1 MNLNRLLTEL
11 TDDTLAEFFSSNAL
25 SRARGYVSSV
35 GQIDVAGN
43 TLTAAIQGT
52 QRQPYRTT
60 VRLDVRALFGQP
72 SIEIAASCSC
82 PVGSRCKH
90 AAALLLAARKSGGIA
105 ERPRREVL
113 AWARS
118 LGNDLARESRRG
130 RSPQKNRSGLFYA
143 LTGGEDGAFYKLT
156 TFKAALAAEG
166 GFASHGTPWH
176 NHDQALVKPPSFV
189 VDSDL
194 PVFRALRRFRR
205 DGLYGFVQFED
216 ALGAELLDAL
226 LDTQR
231 VYVAADEH
239 RPLRALVAGEPR
251 TASIDWQPGRTGLV
265 ARVRAEPGSAPVL
278 ATRPLRY
285 LDSELAQAGPVRG
298 ENEAAL
304 LALMRLPP
312 LNAAEVPLVAAA
324 MAEHTPKLPAPG
336 GGMDA
341 LPTIEAD
348 PQPWLTLDSA
358 YSWQIDPHRDYL
370 HVTNSTYDF
379 ACAEFRY
386 GEAIVPA
393 GSDDTL
399 LTLPDGRAVRVRRQ
413 PKAEA
418 AAMAALQAAGFAP
431 VPVRKVHGF
440 TPLPPRALGLAS
452 EAAWQHFFAE
462 QAAALRSA
470 GWHIDYTPDFRH
482 LVFQIDDWFADLEEG
497 DGGWFALTL
506 GIEVNGERLDLAP
519 LLHALFRHDA
529 RWRDPQALSQIPDD
543 DALDLHTPEGM
554 RIVVPAGRVKPLAT
568 TLIDLFDSDAEGPR
582 RVAVLDAHRLIEAL
596 DAGWQQAGFAPLAAW
611 QARLSGMGSVQP
623 VEPPTELG
631 LALRPY
637 QREGLAWLQ
646 HLRQNELGGVLA
658 DDMGL
663 GKTAQTLAHLL
674 IEKESGRMD
683 RPSLIVLP
691 TSLVFNWQREAAR
704 FAPSLR
710 VLKLHGKDR
719 AERFEAMAEHD
730 VCLTTYPL
738 LWRDIDALST
748 HDYHLLIL
756 DEAQTVK
763 NANSQAAR
771 AVRRLRSRHRL
782 CLTGTPLENHLGEL
796 WSQFDFLLPGFL
808 GPSADF
814 TRRWRTPIEK
824 HGDGVRR
831 ELLVRRL
838 APFILRRLKDQVATE
853 LPPKTVVVRGV
864 ELTGRQR
871 DLYETVRVA
880 MDKRLRETIAARGL
894 ARSRIQILDALLKL
908 RQVCCDAR
916 LLKTPAAQ
924 KVKERAKLDL
934 LMQMVPSLVEEGRR
948 ILIFSQ
954 FTEML
959 SLIEAELDAEGIG
972 WVKLTGQTRKREA
985 VIEQF
990 QSGEVPVFLISL
1002 KAGGVGLNLTAAD
1015 TVIHY
1020 DPWWNPAA
1028 ENQATDRAH
1037 RIGQDKPVFVYKLV
1051 VEGSIEE
1058 KILDLQARKAELADG
1073 VINADGA
1080 ALAKFDPVDLERLF
1094 EPLPPL

>member
-1 MNLNRLLTEL
+1 MTINRLIAEL
-11 TDDTLAEFFSSNAL
+11 TDETLTEFFSSNAL
-25 SRARGYVSSV
+25 SRARGYVARV
-35 GQIDVAGN
+35 GRIEAAGN
-43 TLTAAIQGT
+43 TLSASIQGT

-60 VRLDVRALFGQP
+60 VRLERRALFGEP
-72 SIEIAASCSC
+72 SLEITASCTC

-90 AAALLLAARKSGGIA
+90 AAALLLAARRQGSVA
-105 ERPRREVL
+105 EQPRREVL
-113 AWARS
+113 DWVRA
-118 LGNDLARESRRG
+118 LGTELARETKRG
-130 RSPQKNRSGLFYA
+130 RSRQDKRFGLFYA
-143 LTGGEDGAFYKLT
+143 LVGGEGDAFHKLT
-156 TFKAALAAEG
+156 MYKAALGADG
-166 GFASHGTPWH
+166 GFTSRGETWH
-176 NHDQALVKPPSFV
+176 NDEQALVKPPSFV

-194 PVFRALRRFRR
+194 AVFRALRRMRR
-205 DGLYGFVQFED
+205 EGLYGIVRFED
-216 ALGAELLDAL
+216 TLGAELLDAL
-226 LDTQR
+226 LETQR
-231 VYVAADEH
+231 VYIAPDH
-239 RPLRALVAGEPR
+239 QHPLRALVAGEAR
-251 TASIDWQPGRTGLV
+251 SATLDWQPGKGGV
-265 ARVRAEPGSAPVL
+265 ALRVRTDPGDAPLL

-285 LDSELAQAGPVRG
+285 LDSEMAQAGPVRSQ
-298 ENEAAL
+298 NESAIL
-304 LALMRLPP
+304 SLMRLPP

-324 MAEHTPKLPAPG
+324 IAEHAPTLPKPG
-336 GGMDA
+336 CAAD
-341 LPTIEAD
+341 LPTIDAA
-348 PQPWLTLDSA
+348 PQPRLTLES
-358 YSWQIDPHRDYL
+358 SHTWQINPHRDYPHSSHGL
-370 HVTNSTYDF
+370 YDF

-386 GEAIVPA
+386 GEALVPA

-399 LTLPDGRAVRVRRQ
+399 LTLPDGRAVRVQRR
-413 PKAEA
+413 PDAEA
-418 AAMAALQAAGFAP
+418 TAMRALQGAGFAP

-440 TPLPPRALGLAS
+440 NPLPPRALGLAS
-452 EAAWQHFFAE
+452 EAAWERFFAE
-462 QAAALRSA
+462 QAPALRAA
-470 GWHIDYTPDFRH
+470 GWQIDCAPDFRH
-482 LVFQIDDWFADLEEG
+482 LVLQVDDWFAELEEG
-497 DGGWFALTL
+497 DAGWFALTL
-506 GIEVNGERLDLAP
+506 GIEVDGQRLDLAP
-519 LLHALFRHDA
+519 LLHALFRRNA
-529 RWRDPQALSQIPDD
+529 RWRDPQVLAQIPDD
-543 DALDLHTPEGM
+543 DAIDLHTPEGL

-568 TLIDLFDSDAEGPR
+568 TLIDLFDSDAAGPR
-582 RVAVLDAHRLIEAL
+582 RVAPLDAPRLTDAL
-596 DAGWQQAGFAPLAAW
+596 ATGWQQAGFAPLAAW
-611 QARLSGMGSVQP
+611 QAKLAGMRAVQP
-623 VEPPTELG
+623 VVPPTGLG
-631 LALRPY
+631 LDLRPY

-646 HLRQNELGGVLA
+646 HLRAHELGGVLA

-683 RPSLIVLP
+683 RPTLIVLP

-704 FAPSLR
+704 FAPALR

-719 AERFEAMAEHD
+719 AERFDAIADHD

-738 LWRDIDALST
+738 LWRDIDALSA
-748 HDYHLLIL
+748 HEYHLLIL

-771 AVRRLRSRHRL
+771 AVRRLTSRHRL

-796 WSQFDFLLPGFL
+796 WSQFDFLLPGLL
-808 GPSADF
+808 GTSADF

-824 HGDGVRR
+824 HGDAIRR
-831 ELLVRRL
+831 ELLARRL
-838 APFILRRLKDQVATE
+838 APFVLRRLKDQVATE

-880 MDKRLRETIAARGL
+880 MDKRLREAIAERGL

-924 KVKERAKLDL
+924 KVRERAKLDL
-934 LMQMVPSLVEEGRR
+934 LMQMLPSLVEEGRR
-948 ILIFSQ
+948 ILVFSQ

-959 SLIEAELDAEGIG
+959 ALIEAELDALGIG

-985 VIEQF
+985 AIERF
-990 QSGEVPVFLISL
+990 QNGEVPVFLISL

-1037 RIGQDKPVFVYKLV
+1037 RIGQNKPVFVYKLV

-1058 KILDLQARKAELADG
+1058 KILDLQARKAELAEG

>member
-1 MNLNRLLTEL
+1 MNLNRLLAAL
-11 TDDTLAEFFSSNAL
+11 TDETLAEFFSSNAL
-25 SRARGYVSSV
+25 TRGRGYVTRV
-35 GQIDVAGN
+35 GRIDVAGN
-43 TLTAAIQGT
+43 TLSANIQGT

-60 VRLDVRALFGQP
+60 VRLDMRALFGEP
-72 SIEIAASCSC
+72 SLEITATCTC

-90 AAALLLAARKSGGIA
+90 AAALLLAARRPGCVS
-105 ERPRREVL
+105 EQPRREVL
-113 AWARS
+113 DWARS
-118 LGNDLARESRRG
+118 LGVELARESRRG
-130 RSPQKNRSGLFYA
+130 RAPQKNQVGIFYA
-143 LTGGEDGAFYKLT
+143 LTGGEDGAFYKLA
-156 TFKAALAAEG
+156 TFKAALGANG
-166 GFASHGTPWH
+166 GFASRGTPWY
-176 NHDQALVKPPSFV
+176 NHEQALVKPPSFV
-189 VDSDL
+189 VESDL
-194 PVFRALRRFRR
+194 AVFRALRRLRR
-205 DGLYGFVQFED
+205 DGQYGFIRFED
-216 ALGAELLDAL
+216 APGAELLDAL

-231 VYVAADEH
+231 VYVAADSH
-239 RPLRALVAGEPR
+239 HPLRALTAGKPRAVAV
-251 TASIDWQPGRTGLV
+251 DWQPGKLGV
-265 ARVRAEPGSAPVL
+265 APRVRAEPGDAPVL

-285 LDSELAQAGPVRG
+285 LDSAMAQAGPVRCAH
-298 ENEAAL
+298 ETAI

-312 LNAAEVPLVAAA
+312 LNAAEVPLVTAAL
-324 MAEHTPKLPAPG
+324 AEHAPKLPTPG
-336 GGMDA
+336 GA
-341 LPTIEAD
+341 ATLPTIDTE
-348 PQPWLTLDSA
+348 PQPRLTLDSA
-358 YSWQIDPHRDYL
+358 YAWQIDPHRDYRRT
-370 HVTNSTYDF
+370 TNDTYDF

-386 GEAIVPA
+386 GDAIVPA

-399 LTLPDGRAVRVRRQ
+399 LSLPDGRAVRVHRR
-413 PKAEA
+413 PDAEA
-418 AAMAALQAAGFAP
+418 AAMAALKAAGFAP
-431 VPVRKVHGF
+431 VPERKVHAF
-440 TPLPPRALGLAS
+440 SPLPPRALGLAS
-452 EAAWQHFFAE
+452 DDAWTRFFAE
-462 QAAALRSA
+462 QAPALRSA
-470 GWHIDYTPDFRH
+470 GWHIDCAPDFRH
-482 LVFQIDDWFADLEEG
+482 LVFQVDDWFADLEE
-497 DGGWFALTL
+497 DDAGWFALTL
-506 GIEVNGERLDLAP
+506 GIEVDGQRLDLAP
-519 LLHALFRHDA
+519 LLHTLFHHDP
-529 RWRDPQALSQIPDD
+529 RWRDPQALAQIPDD
-543 DALDLHTPEGM
+543 EAIDLHTPEGM

-568 TLIDLFDSDAEGPR
+568 TLIDLFDSDAEGSR
-582 RVAVLDAHRLIEAL
+582 RVAVLDAPRLAAAL
-596 DAGWQQAGFAPLAAW
+596 DTGWQQAGFAPLAAW
-611 QARLSGMGSVQP
+611 QAKLAGMHEVRP
-623 VEPPTELG
+623 VAPPAGLG
-631 LALRPY
+631 LQLRPY

-646 HLRQNELGGVLA
+646 HLRAHDLGGVLA

-719 AERFEAMAEHD
+719 AAQFEAIADHD

-738 LWRDIDALST
+738 LWRDIDTLAA

-763 NANSQAAR
+763 NANSHAAR
-771 AVRRLRSRHRL
+771 AVRRLQSRHRL

-808 GPSADF
+808 GTSADF

-831 ELLVRRL
+831 ELLARRL
-838 APFILRRLKDQVATE
+838 APFVLRRLKDRVATE

-880 MDKRLRETIAARGL
+880 MDKRLRAAIAERGL

-924 KVKERAKLDL
+924 KVRERAKLDL
-934 LMQMVPSLVEEGRR
+934 LMQMVPALVEEGRR

-959 SLIEAELDAEGIG
+959 ALIEAELDALGIG

-985 VIEQF
+985 AIERF
-990 QSGEVPVFLISL
+990 QNGDVPVFLISL

-1058 KILDLQARKAELADG
+1058 KILDLQARKAELAES
-1073 VINADGA
+1073 VIHADGA

-1094 EPLPPL
+1094 EPLPPV